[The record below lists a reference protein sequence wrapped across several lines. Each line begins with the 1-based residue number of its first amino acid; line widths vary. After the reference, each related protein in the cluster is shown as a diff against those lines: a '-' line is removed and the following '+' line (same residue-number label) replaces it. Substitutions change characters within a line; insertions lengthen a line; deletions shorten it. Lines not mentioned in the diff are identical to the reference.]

1 LAIETAITTAAEGA
15 EFDWTGALRA
25 GLRHVADSRR
35 SVWEERIEEALAGD
49 PSRWHETNG
58 WVVAAFQAAIAAIT
72 SAAAEALSPPDE
84 HLASALRAASRSGGD
99 TDTVAAIAGA
109 LLGARWG
116 AAAIPPEWR
125 AALHGRRTY
134 DQPAAITGADLE
146 RLAHHAAREGS
157 VTRDG

>member
-1 LAIETAITTAAEGA
+1 
-15 EFDWTGALRA
+15 
-25 GLRHVADSRR
+25 
-35 SVWEERIEEALAGD
+35 VWEERIEEALAAD

-72 SAAAEALSPPDE
+72 SAAAEAFSPPDD

-99 TDTVAAIAGA
+99 TDTVAAIVGS

-134 DQPAAITGADLE
+134 DQPVITGADLE
-146 RLAHHAAREGS
+146 RLAHHAAAGGRPS
-157 VTRDG
+157 PTPPS